1 MIYII
6 SNEFYINTIFPMH
19 VAYALLLWSGPRKAC
34 NGNVVEL
41 ELVENDFT
49 NKAENELS
57 IVFDNV
63 FPNVTGNFK
72 VMKLSAEENK
82 YVILLNVIDHPWS
95 THVTGT
101 IHAICKYCS
110 DTPIL
115 KYKNCKLY
123 LDLYVYTTPTALWT
137 DPGTQTH
144 IISLSTKFIL

>member
-1 MIYII
+1 MR
-6 SNEFYINTIFPMH
+6 

-57 IVFDNV
+57 IVFDNM

-95 THVTGT
+95 THV
-101 IHAICKYCS
+101 IVPCHMQ
-110 DTPIL
+110 IL
-115 KYKNCKLY
+115 
-123 LDLYVYTTPTALWT
+123 
-137 DPGTQTH
+137 Q
-144 IISLSTKFIL
+144 